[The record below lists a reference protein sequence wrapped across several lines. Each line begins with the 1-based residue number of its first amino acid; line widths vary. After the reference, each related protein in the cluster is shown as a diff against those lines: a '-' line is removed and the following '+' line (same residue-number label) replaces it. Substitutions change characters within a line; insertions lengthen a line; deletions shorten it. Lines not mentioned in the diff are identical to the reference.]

1 MFHMTA
7 FTSLSLRKVTWI
19 SRSSVPLVGSI
30 ASQESTT
37 HRTSPHLR
45 TQRSP
50 NRPST
55 TPRSVPTI
63 ENTPTAI
70 VSQLIPRRPFATRA
84 ALLFSEAPPC
94 WRGTL
99 LLPLPGSRRPP
110 QELLVAPGRLLVL
123 GSWQRGRRWLGLVAR

>member
-1 MFHMTA
+1 MSHMTA

-37 HRTSPHLR
+37 HRTAPHLR

-50 NRPST
+50 NRPSA
-55 TPRSVPTI
+55 TPRSVPRM

-70 VSQLIPRRPFATRA
+70 VSQLTPRTPSSTRA
-84 ALLFSEAPPC
+84 SVCPPEHLLKRGGAGPYPAAPLPSQAPLIVAFVLSKSPPRAPPHHH
-94 WRGTL
+94 GF
-99 LLPLPGSRRPP
+99 
-110 QELLVAPGRLLVL
+110 
-123 GSWQRGRRWLGLVAR
+123 